1 MVWRD
6 KAMDNI
12 FCIGGQVR
20 GDSFIG
26 RKAEVESLRNLF
38 VESSVKTAKS
48 IIGLTRTGKSSFVDN
63 AFLNIPETEK
73 IVYVNVTLG
82 DFLYYE
88 MWQDIMWKLKKQ
100 LQKKNLMDDQLDD
113 LLSNFDEEELK
124 WVKLNHSVKDTFEYL
139 NELELKVILVL
150 DEFDKASVVFE
161 NDTKKYDML
170 RELLSS
176 PKYNIFAITI
186 SRRNL
191 NIIEGTTYQGSTLHG
206 VLDSIYF
213 KGFTDEDVKEYYEIL
228 ENKYDICLND
238 EQKKEIEYYAGKS
251 PYLLSIFGNK
261 LVERKK
267 VDKSIDITDVFQND
281 CKLINDYYRDIQKHL
296 ERDGD
301 LKRLI
306 PFVIGPNI
314 GVTQNDRDELVNLG
328 YLLFSEDRTIAVS
341 EYFTQFLSINMLN
354 FSIWD
359 AIISVEKKIKQIIER
374 EMDGLIDFYQVYGES
389 IKDIERKILQ
399 NTPGVQRNISMYDA
413 FINSIQ
419 KKFFKACTYFD
430 VMSLKDSL
438 KIVANAWSVFSK
450 YFKNLEYRQWREKF
464 DKCGKARNPIAH
476 GHEEYIT
483 DIEKQEIDIYCK
495 DILESISKVPADK
508 QGSILSE
515 KELIAKSAVYNMFTE
530 VIGNLNP
537 GEYVFLGEKIG
548 TNKKLKGTLISDGEH
563 KGAKGSISRGEFENI
578 SKNAGEF
585 KNRRMVVTIKERNS
599 QNNDFSLGFVR
610 EL

>member
-1 MVWRD
+1 
-6 KAMDNI
+6 MDNI

-26 RKAEVESLRNLF
+26 RKTEVKALRNLF
-38 VESSVKTAKS
+38 VNSNVKTAKS

-73 IVYVNVTLG
+73 ILYVNVTLG
-82 DFLYYE
+82 DFSYYE

-100 LQKKNLMDDQLDD
+100 LQRKELMDDEIEE

-139 NELELKVILVL
+139 NELEIKVILVL
-150 DEFDKASVVFE
+150 DEFDRASVVFE

-176 PKYNIFAITI
+176 PKYNLFTVTI

-191 NIIEGTTYQGSTLHG
+191 NMIEGTTYQSSTLHG
-206 VLDSIYF
+206 VLDPIYF
-213 KGFTDEDVKEYYEIL
+213 KGFTEDDIKEYYNVL
-228 ENKYDICLND
+228 DNTYGICLNA
-238 EQKKEIEYYAGKS
+238 EQKKEIEYYAGTS

-267 VDKSIDITDVFQND
+267 VGRSIDISDVFQND
-281 CKLINDYYRDIQKHL
+281 CKLINDYYRDIQRHL

-314 GVTQNDRDELVNLG
+314 NVTQNDRDELVNLG
-328 YLLFSEDRTIAVS
+328 YLLFDEDRTIAVS

-354 FSIWD
+354 FSVWD

-374 EMDGLIDFYQVYGES
+374 EMDALVDFYQIYGES
-389 IKDIERKILQ
+389 IKDIERKIVQ
-399 NTPGVQRNISMYDA
+399 NTPGAQKNISMYDT
-413 FINSIQ
+413 FIDSTQ
-419 KKFFKACTYFD
+419 KKFFKTCTYFD
-430 VMSLKDSL
+430 VMSLNDSL
-438 KIVANAWSVFSK
+438 KIVSNAWCIFSK
-450 YFKNLEYRQWREKF
+450 YFKDSEYGEWRGKF
-464 DKCGKARNPIAH
+464 DKCGNARNPVAH

-495 DILESISKVPADK
+495 EILDSISKVPANK
-508 QGSILSE
+508 QGIILSE
-515 KELIAKSAVYNMFTE
+515 EEIVAKSAIYNTFTE
-530 VIGNLNP
+530 ITKNLNS
-537 GEYVFLGEKIG
+537 GEYVFYGEETG
-548 TNKKLKGTLISDGEH
+548 SNKNLKGTIISEGNYKGE
-563 KGAKGSISRGEFENI
+563 KGSISKEGFESI
-578 SKNAGEF
+578 SRNAGEF
-585 KNRRMVVTIKERNS
+585 KNKHIVVSIKKRNP
-599 QNNDFSLGFVR
+599 QNNGFILEFVR

>member
-1 MVWRD
+1 
-6 KAMDNI
+6 MDNI

-26 RKAEVESLRNLF
+26 RKTEVKSLRNLF
-38 VESSVKTAKS
+38 VDSSVKTAKS

-63 AFLNIPETEK
+63 AFLDIPETEK
-73 IVYVNVTLG
+73 ILYVNVTLG
-82 DFLYYE
+82 DFSYYE

-100 LQKKNLMDDQLDD
+100 LQRKELLDD
-113 LLSNFDEEELK
+113 ELEELLSNFDEEELK

-139 NELELKVILVL
+139 NELEIKVILVL
-150 DEFDKASVVFE
+150 DEFDRASVVFK

-176 PKYNIFAITI
+176 PKYNLFAITI

-191 NIIEGTTYQGSTLHG
+191 NTIEGTTYQSSTLHG
-206 VLDSIYF
+206 VLDTIYF
-213 KGFTDEDVKEYYEIL
+213 KGFTDEDVKEYYDVL
-228 ENKYDICLND
+228 ENTYDICLSAD
-238 EQKKEIEYYAGKS
+238 QKKEIEYYAGTS

-267 VDKSIDITDVFQND
+267 AGRPIDISDVFQND
-281 CKLINDYYRDIQKHL
+281 CKLINDYYRDIQRHL

-328 YLLFSEDRTIAVS
+328 YLLLDEDRTIAVS

-374 EMDGLIDFYQVYGES
+374 EMDTLVDFYQVYGES
-389 IKDIERKILQ
+389 VKDIEREIIQ
-399 NTPGVQRNISMYDA
+399 NTPGAQKNISMYDT
-413 FINSIQ
+413 FIDSTQ
-419 KKFFKACTYFD
+419 KKFFKSCTYFD
-430 VMSLKDSL
+430 VMSLSDSL
-438 KIVANAWSVFSK
+438 KIVANAWCVFSK
-450 YFKNLEYRQWREKF
+450 YFKESEYGEWREKF
-464 DKCGKARNPIAH
+464 DKCGNARNPVAH

-495 DILESISKVPADK
+495 EILESINKVSADK
-508 QGSILSE
+508 QGVILSE
-515 KELIAKSAVYNMFTE
+515 EELVAKSATYNTLTE
-530 VIGNLNP
+530 VAKNLNP
-537 GEYVFLGEKIG
+537 GEYLFYGEETG
-548 TNKKLKGTLISDGEH
+548 PNKNLKGTIISEGEY
-563 KGAKGSISRGEFENI
+563 KDEKGSISKAYFESI
-578 SKNAGEF
+578 SRNAGEF
-585 KNRRMVVTIKERNS
+585 KNKRIVVTIRERNP
-599 QNNDFSLGFVR
+599 QNNGFILEFVR

>member
-1 MVWRD
+1 
-6 KAMDNI
+6 MDNI

-26 RKAEVESLRNLF
+26 RKTEVKSLRNLF
-38 VESSVKTAKS
+38 VDSSVKTAKA

-63 AFLNIPETEK
+63 AFLDIPETEK
-73 IVYVNVTLG
+73 ILYVNVTLG

-100 LQKKNLMDDQLDD
+100 LQRKELLDD
-113 LLSNFDEEELK
+113 ELKELLSNFDEEELK
-124 WVKLNHSVKDTFEYL
+124 WVKLNHTVKDTFEYL
-139 NELELKVILVL
+139 NELEIKVILVL

-176 PKYNIFAITI
+176 PKYNLFAITI

-191 NIIEGTTYQGSTLHG
+191 NTIEGTTYQSSTLHG
-206 VLDSIYF
+206 VLDPIYF
-213 KGFTDEDVKEYYEIL
+213 KGFTDEDVKEYYDVL
-228 ENKYDICLND
+228 DNTYDICLSD
-238 EQKKEIEYYAGKS
+238 DQKREIEYYAGTS

-267 VDKSIDITDVFQND
+267 AGRSIDISDVFQND
-281 CKLINDYYRDIQKHL
+281 CKLINDYYRDIQRHL

-328 YLLFSEDRTIAVS
+328 YLLLDEDRTIAVS

-354 FSIWD
+354 FSTWD

-374 EMDGLIDFYQVYGES
+374 EMDKLIDFYQVYGES
-389 IKDIERKILQ
+389 VKDIEREIIQ
-399 NTPGVQRNISMYDA
+399 NTLGAQKNISMYDA
-413 FINSIQ
+413 FIDSTQ
-419 KKFFKACTYFD
+419 KKFFKTCTYFD
-430 VMSLKDSL
+430 AMSLNDSL
-438 KIVANAWSVFSK
+438 KIVANAWCVFSK
-450 YFKNLEYRQWREKF
+450 YFKESEYGEWREKF
-464 DKCGKARNPIAH
+464 DKCGNARNPVAH

-495 DILESISKVPADK
+495 EILESINEVSADK
-508 QGSILSE
+508 LGIILTE
-515 KELIAKSAVYNMFTE
+515 EELVAKSATYNTVTE
-530 VIGNLNP
+530 VVKNLNP
-537 GEYVFLGEKIG
+537 GEYLFYGEETG
-548 TNKKLKGTLISDGEH
+548 PKKNLKGTIISEGEY
-563 KGAKGSISRGEFENI
+563 KDEKGSISKACFESI
-578 SKNAGEF
+578 SRNAGEF
-585 KNRRMVVTIKERNS
+585 KNKRIVVKIRERNP
-599 QNNDFSLGFVR
+599 QNNGFILEFVK

>member
-1 MVWRD
+1 
-6 KAMDNI
+6 MDNI

-20 GDSFIG
+20 GASFIG
-26 RKAEVESLRNLF
+26 RKQEVESLRNNF
-38 VESSVKTAKS
+38 VKSSVKTAKS

-63 AFLNIPETEK
+63 AFLDIPETEK
-73 IVYVNVTLG
+73 ILYVNVTLG
-82 DFLYYE
+82 DFSYYE

-100 LQKKNLMDDQLDD
+100 LQHKGLMDDEIED
-113 LLSNFDEEELK
+113 LLSNFDEDELK
-124 WVKLNHSVKDTFEYL
+124 WVKLNHSIKDTFECL
-139 NELELKVILVL
+139 NEVDIKVILVL
-150 DEFDKASVVFE
+150 DEFDRASIVFE
-161 NDTKKYDML
+161 NDTKKYDLL

-191 NIIEGTTYQGSTLHG
+191 YIIEGTTYQSSTLHG
-206 VLDSIYF
+206 VLDPIYF
-213 KGFTDEDVKEYYEIL
+213 KGFNETDIGEYYKVL
-228 ENKYDICLND
+228 EKYDIYLNE
-238 EQKKEIEYYAGKS
+238 EQKSEIEYYAGSS

-267 VDKSIDITDVFQND
+267 ANKSIDITDVFQND

-301 LKRLI
+301 LKRLV

-359 AIISVEKKIKQIIER
+359 AIISVEKKIKQVIER
-374 EMDGLIDFYQVYGES
+374 EMGGLIDFYEVFGET
-389 IKDIERKILQ
+389 IKDIEREIIK
-399 NTPGVQRNISMYDA
+399 NTPGAQKNISMYDN
-413 FINSIQ
+413 FIDSTQ
-419 KKFFKACTYFD
+419 KKFFKTCTYFD
-430 VMSLKDSL
+430 VMSLSDSL
-438 KIVANAWSVFSK
+438 KIISNAWSVFSK
-450 YFKNLEYRQWREKF
+450 YFKETEYSEWREKF
-464 DKCGKARNPIAH
+464 DKCGKARNPVAH

-495 DILESISKVPADK
+495 DILDSIGKVPAEK
-508 QGSILSE
+508 QGLMVSDD
-515 KELIAKSAVYNMFTE
+515 ELIKKSASYNTMNE
-530 VIGNLNP
+530 IMKNLKY
-537 GEYVFLGEKIG
+537 GEYVFYGETVG
-548 TNKKLKGTLISDGEH
+548 NNKNLRGRIISNGEYM
-563 KGAKGSISRGEFENI
+563 GQKGSIGKACFDSISR
-578 SKNAGEF
+578 NAADF
-585 KNRRMVVTIKERNS
+585 KKKRMIVTIKGMNQ
-599 QNNDFSLGFVR
+599 QNKGYIFEFVR